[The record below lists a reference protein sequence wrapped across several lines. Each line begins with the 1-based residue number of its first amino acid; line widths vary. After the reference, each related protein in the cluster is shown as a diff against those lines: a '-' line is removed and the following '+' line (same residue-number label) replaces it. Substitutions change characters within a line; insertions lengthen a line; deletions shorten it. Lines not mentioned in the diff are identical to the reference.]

1 MATLRGAVSVIRHT
15 VRQRCSC
22 CLTRAGGCPRLV
34 LGRSGGALTKRSLL
48 ITSLEQVRD
57 LALCILIEVATVT
70 GVPLIRN
77 R

>member
-1 MATLRGAVSVIRHT
+1 M
-15 VRQRCSC
+15 
-22 CLTRAGGCPRLV
+22 
-34 LGRSGGALTKRSLL
+34 RSLL
-48 ITSLEQVRD
+48 ITSLEQVCD

>member
-1 MATLRGAVSVIRHT
+1 VLLLPDPGGRLPEAGCSAGRGA
-15 VRQRCSC
+15 
-22 CLTRAGGCPRLV
+22 
-34 LGRSGGALTKRSLL
+34 ALTKRSLL